1 MIWRKKTQR
10 GFEGSRKGQE
20 NKQKVKR
27 VKMGEGSWKGQ
38 ENKQKAKR
46 VKLGVA
52 ERGKAFEKDRPTN
65 KNNKQHMQHMSG
77 KRRQGKGGDACPL
90 KWNASGLFGPLLDP
104 TATSYYYV

>member
-1 MIWRKKTQR
+1 
-10 GFEGSRKGQE
+10 
-20 NKQKVKR
+20 
-27 VKMGEGSWKGQ
+27 MG
-38 ENKQKAKR
+38 
-46 VKLGVA
+46 

-104 TATSYYYV
+104 TATSLLLSIISFERNVESKASKTSPTFHMPLIS